1 MPPEFDQGDA
11 GSTAEGSENEP
22 LEPTCHPAPS
32 ASEPPSQ
39 PQKLASP
46 ETGAEAGRSGAR
58 TGPRRSRG
66 TAQPKSALIDQ
77 PPGRAFNGHSLVS
90 ALSQSQLCTE
100 FRQAFSEAT
109 GLPVALQP
117 IHSWGLPHRGS
128 KYENPFCA
136 LMVERSRT
144 CVWCLQSH
152 ERLWEGAMAGYKS
165 APCIFGLWEMAV
177 AVRLDSEVIGF
188 LHSGQAFQQPPTP
201 AQFDRIQRFIVKA
214 APDVP
219 LDRARA
225 LWFNSPVVGPER
237 WAALTAL
244 LRIFGEHLSLVSRQ
258 LALQAQYA
266 EPPSITRARQF
277 LEANYT
283 ERLSL
288 SAVARVAHMSPFY
301 FCKLFKRVTGLNYT
315 DYLARLRVDKAR
327 NLLLNPNLKISEIAF
342 EVGFQ
347 SLTHFNRMFKR
358 LSGQAPSEYRRRL
371 SADARPQA

>member
-1 MPPEFDQGDA
+1 MAALNQ
-11 GSTAEGSENEP
+11 
-22 LEPTCHPAPS
+22 
-32 ASEPPSQ
+32 
-39 PQKLASP
+39 
-46 ETGAEAGRSGAR
+46 
-58 TGPRRSRG
+58 SR
-66 TAQPKSALIDQ
+66 
-77 PPGRAFNGHSLVS
+77 
-90 ALSQSQLCTE
+90 LCTE

-117 IHSWGLPHRGS
+117 VDSWALPHRGS

-136 LMVERSRT
+136 LMIERSGT

-152 ERLWEGAMAGYKS
+152 ERLWQGAVAGLKS
-165 APCIFGLWEMAV
+165 QPCVFGLWEMAV

-201 AQFDRIQRFIVKA
+201 GQFERVQRLIVKV
-214 APDVP
+214 APEVP
-219 LDRARA
+219 LDQART
-225 LWFNSPVVGPER
+225 LWFNSPVVGPQR
-237 WAALTAL
+237 WEALAVL
-244 LRIFGEHLSLVSRQ
+244 LRVFGEHLSLISRQ
-258 LALQAQYA
+258 LALQAQHA
-266 EPPSITRARQF
+266 EPPAITRARQF

-288 SAVARVAHMSPFY
+288 NAVARVAHMSPFY

-315 DYLARLRVDKAR
+315 DYLARLRVEKAR

-358 LSGQAPSEYRRRL
+358 LNGQAPSEYRRRL
-371 SADARPQA
+371 GTDAFANG